1 MSYKV
6 PGFPLGEIVAS
17 LWRMVVA
24 VAIAGEVTWLVTSHV
39 GATAGAGAWWRMIVG
54 AIVGL
59 VVYAVVLAV
68 LKAPELTAARRRLAG
83 RLRTTAA

>member
-1 MSYKV
+1 M
-6 PGFPLGEIVAS
+6 A
-17 LWRMVVA
+17 VA

-39 GATAGAGAWWRMIVG
+39 GASAGTGAWLRIILG

-59 VVYAVVLAV
+59 VAYGVVLVV
-68 LKAPELTAARRRLAG
+68 LKAPELTAARARLAG